1 MEKSSH
7 VINVVD
13 LAGSER
19 LGEEGDRMETGFINR
34 SLFQFSNVLSKLSEN
49 KHQHIPFRDSKLTK
63 LMEPSFGPDS
73 LTFVIFC
80 VSPAVEAFL
89 QTLSTLRLA
98 TKTKKITLPSE

>member
-34 SLFQFSNVLSKLSEN
+34 SLFQFSNVLSKLS
-49 KHQHIPFRDSKLTK
+49 
-63 LMEPSFGPDS
+63 
-73 LTFVIFC
+73 
-80 VSPAVEAFL
+80 
-89 QTLSTLRLA
+89 
-98 TKTKKITLPSE
+98 